1 MVVKPCTKDD
11 RCMII
16 NTLILPSGDGYN
28 KECGEHGALIYFY
41 CKRDE
46 PDRQDPT
53 KIMQSLVRQLS
64 VQLPGNG
71 VPKPVSDEYEKREEY
86 AFSSR
91 HLSFQ
96 ECQKLIV
103 SLLDIY
109 PQTTIAID
117 ALDEID
123 RKSRKPFLEALST
136 IAQASRNLVKIFV
149 SSRDDDD
156 IILQLEAVPNLYV
169 DAADNAGDI
178 ERFIHREINSSI
190 DRRMLLRGEVDDQ
203 LKMQIISALNE
214 KADGM

>member
-1 MVVKPCTKDD
+1 
-11 RCMII
+11 MII
-16 NTLILPSGDGYN
+16 NNLQLSSGDGYS
-28 KECGEHGALIYFY
+28 KCGEQGAVVYFY

-64 VQLPGNG
+64 VQLPGCG
-71 VPKPVSDEYEKREEY
+71 VPKPVMNEYEEREKD

-109 PQTTIAID
+109 PQTTIVID

-123 RKSRKPFLEALST
+123 RESRKPFLESLNV
-136 IAQASRNLVKIFV
+136 IAQASKNLVKIFV

-156 IILQLEAVPNLYV
+156 IVLEFEAIPYV
-169 DAADNAGDI
+169 YIDAADNAGDI
-178 ERFIHREINSSI
+178 ERFIHREISSSI
-190 DRRMLLRGEVDDQ
+190 DRRILLRGKVNDQ
-203 LKMQIISALNE
+203 LKRQIISSLVE

>member
-1 MVVKPCTKDD
+1 MAAKPYTKDN

-16 NTLILPSGDGYN
+16 NTLLLPSGDSYN
-28 KECGEHGALIYFY
+28 TVGEQGALVYFY

-64 VQLPGNG
+64 VQLPEHG
-71 VPKPVSDEYEKREEY
+71 VPKPVSDEYEKREKN

-96 ECQKLIV
+96 ECQKLII

-109 PQTTIAID
+109 SPTTIAID

-123 RKSRKPFLEALST
+123 RKSRKPFLESLST

-156 IILQLEAVPNLYV
+156 IILELEAVPNLYI

-178 ERFIHREINSSI
+178 ERFILREINSSI
-190 DRRMLLRGEVDDQ
+190 DRRILLRGEVDDQ
-203 LKMQIISALNE
+203 LKMQIISALVE

>member
-1 MVVKPCTKDD
+1 
-11 RCMII
+11 MII
-16 NTLILPSGDGYN
+16 NTLLLSGDGN
-28 KECGEHGALIYFY
+28 SKKCGEQGAVVYFY

-46 PDRQDPT
+46 RDRQDPT
-53 KIMQSLVRQLS
+53 KIMQSMVKQLS
-64 VQLPGNG
+64 VQLPGYG
-71 VPKPVSDEYEKREEY
+71 VPKSVTDEYEEREKN

-91 HLSFQ
+91 HLNFQ

-123 RKSRKPFLEALST
+123 RESRHPFLEALNT
-136 IAQASRNLVKIFV
+136 ITQASKNLVKIFV
-149 SSRDDDD
+149 SSRDDND
-156 IILQLEAVPNLYV
+156 IILELEAVPNVYI

-178 ERFIHREINSSI
+178 ERFIHREIDSSI
-190 DRRMLLRGEVDDQ
+190 KKRTLLHGMVDDR
-203 LKMQIISALNE
+203 LKKKIISALIE

>member
-1 MVVKPCTKDD
+1 MVVKPCTKDN

-16 NTLILPSGDGYN
+16 NMLQLPRGDDYSTG
-28 KECGEHGALIYFY
+28 GEQGAVIYFY

-46 PDRQDPT
+46 PDRQDAT

-64 VQLPGNG
+64 VQLPGYG
-71 VPKPVSDEYEKREEY
+71 VPKSVTDEYEKREKR

-123 RKSRKPFLEALST
+123 RESRKPFLESLST
-136 IAQASRNLVKIFV
+136 IAQASKNLVKIFV

-156 IILQLEAVPNLYV
+156 IILELESVPNVYI

-178 ERFIHREINSSI
+178 ERFILREINRSI
-190 DRRMLLRGEVDDQ
+190 DRRILLRGKVDDQ
-203 LKMQIISALNE
+203 LKMQIISTLGE

>member
-1 MVVKPCTKDD
+1 
-11 RCMII
+11 MII
-16 NTLILPSGDGYN
+16 NTLLLPSGDGYN
-28 KECGEHGALIYFY
+28 TGGEHGALVYFY

-64 VQLPGNG
+64 VQLPGHG
-71 VPKPVSDEYEKREEY
+71 VPRPVSDEYEDREKD

-91 HLSFQ
+91 HLNFH
-96 ECQKLIV
+96 ECQKLTI

-123 RKSRKPFLEALST
+123 RKSRKVFLEALST
-136 IAQASRNLVKIFV
+136 IAQESKSLVKIFV

-156 IILQLEAVPNLYV
+156 IILELEAVPNLYI

-178 ERFIHREINSSI
+178 ERFILREINSSI
-190 DRRMLLRGEVDDQ
+190 DRRILLRGEVDNQ
-203 LKMQIISALNE
+203 LKSQIISTLVE

>member
-1 MVVKPCTKDD
+1 VAVKLYTKDN

-16 NTLILPSGDGYN
+16 NTLSPSGDGYN
-28 KECGEHGALIYFY
+28 AGGGQEALVYFY

-64 VQLPGNG
+64 VQLRGHR
-71 VPKPVSDEYEKREEY
+71 VPKPISDEYEKREEDGS
-86 AFSSR
+86 SSR

-96 ECQKLIV
+96 ECQKLII

-109 PQTTIAID
+109 PQTIIAID

-123 RKSRKPFLEALST
+123 RKSRKPFLETLST

-156 IILQLEAVPNLYV
+156 IVLELEAVPNLYINAV
-169 DAADNAGDI
+169 DNARDI
-178 ERFIHREINSSI
+178 ESFIHREINSSI
-190 DRRMLLRGEVDDQ
+190 DRRILLRGEVDDQ
-203 LKMQIISALNE
+203 LKRQIISTLVE

>member
-1 MVVKPCTKDD
+1 
-11 RCMII
+11 MII
-16 NTLILPSGDGYN
+16 NTLQLSSGDDYS
-28 KECGEHGALIYFY
+28 KKCGEQGAVVYFY

-64 VQLPGNG
+64 VQLPEHG
-71 VPKPVSDEYEKREEY
+71 VPKPVTDEYEKREKN

-91 HLSFQ
+91 YLRFE
-96 ECQKLIV
+96 ECQTLIV

-109 PQTTIAID
+109 PQTTIVID

-123 RKSRKPFLEALST
+123 RESRKPFLESLNT
-136 IAQASRNLVKIFV
+136 IAQASKNLVKIFV

-156 IILQLEAVPNLYV
+156 IILELEAVPNLYI

-178 ERFIHREINSSI
+178 ERFIHREINTSI
-190 DRRMLLRGEVDDQ
+190 DRRILLRGKVDDQ
-203 LKMQIISALNE
+203 LKRKIISILVE

>member
-1 MVVKPCTKDD
+1 MV
-11 RCMII
+11 I
-16 NTLILPSGDGYN
+16 NALQLSSEDGDSGQYHG
-28 KECGEHGALIYFY
+28 GEQRPVVYFY

-53 KIMQSLVRQLS
+53 KIVQSLVKQLS
-64 VQLPGNG
+64 LQLPGYG
-71 VPKPVSDEYEKREEY
+71 MPKPVADEYEKREKKG
-86 AFSSR
+86 FSSR

-109 PQTTIAID
+109 PQTIIVID

-123 RKSRKPFLEALST
+123 RKSRKPFLVALNT
-136 IAQASRNLVKIFV
+136 IAQASKNLVKIFV

-178 ERFIHREINSSI
+178 ERFILREINSSI
-190 DRRMLLRGEVDDQ
+190 DRRILLRGEVDGQ
-203 LKMQIISALNE
+203 LKRQIISALVE

>member
-1 MVVKPCTKDD
+1 MAGKPYTKDN

-16 NTLILPSGDGYN
+16 NTLLLPSGDGYS
-28 KECGEHGALIYFY
+28 EQGALVYFY

-64 VQLPGNG
+64 VQLPEHG
-71 VPKPVSDEYEKREEY
+71 VPGPISDEYEQREKN

-96 ECQKLIV
+96 ECQKLII

-123 RKSRKPFLEALST
+123 RKSRKPFLESLST

-156 IILQLEAVPNLYV
+156 IILELEAVPNLYI
-169 DAADNAGDI
+169 DAADNTGDI
-178 ERFIHREINSSI
+178 ERFILREINSSI
-190 DRRMLLRGEVDDQ
+190 DRRILLRGEVDDQ
-203 LKMQIISALNE
+203 LK
-214 KADGM
+214 KANSLCSR